1 MTKWFKIFAIAM
13 LVVGVFFHFFNLDKK
28 VYWHDEVYTSMRAAG
43 FTRDEID
50 KELFQNRIVPAIELQ
65 KYQRPKLGSTPE
77 DTIKS
82 LAIEDPQHPPLY
94 FLIARFWMQTF
105 GSSLT
110 ASRILP
116 VLFSCGGLPLMYAL
130 GLELFASPVIAIL
143 GTVLLA
149 LSPFDILFA
158 QTARQYSLLTTL
170 VIGSSFT
177 LLQALRLPTLRNW
190 GLYTLSS
197 ALGFYTHPFFGLTTI
212 AHGVYVLLSKISFQK
227 LQSSSQGEKRVYHI
241 DYKSIQQFFLAIACS
256 LILYSPWIVVLV
268 TNYQRAAATTSWTK
282 AKVEFLYILKLW
294 ILSFSSVLVDLDFGF
309 DSIWTYLLRLAALAI
324 AGTGIVRLCRHT
336 PKATWLFVITTI
348 FVPFL
353 LLAVPD
359 FLVGGKRSA
368 VSRYLI
374 SCYPG
379 VQLAVAYLL
388 GTYILQGRKLWRG
401 IMIIVSAG
409 AIASCTVSAFS
420 DTWWNKD
427 LSYHNAEVARTIN
440 ASSSPKVISEIGDD
454 FTNTGDLISL
464 SYLLQKDVS
473 LVLLS
478 QPPQLKDFKP
488 LPSASTEPFVFRP
501 SGRFIQTLKPDKGQL
516 VEILKPGRLWKL
528 KISDQLAVTSDQW
541 GK

>member
-1 MTKWFKIFAIAM
+1 MTNNKTPKWLKFFAITM
-13 LVVGVFFHFFNLDKK
+13 LVVGIFFHFFNLNNK

-50 KELFQNRIVPAIELQ
+50 KELFQDRIVPATELQ
-65 KYQRPKLGSTPE
+65 KYQRPKLGSTTE

-110 ASRILP
+110 ASRFLP
-116 VLFSCGGLPLMYAL
+116 VLFSLMGLPLMYAL
-130 GLELFASPVIAIL
+130 GLEVFASPIMAIL
-143 GTVLLA
+143 ATVLLA

-190 GLYTLSS
+190 GLYALSS
-197 ALGFYTHPFFGLTTI
+197 ALGFYSHPFFGLTTI
-212 AHGVYVLLSKISFQK
+212 AHGVYVLLLKVSFQK
-227 LQSSSQGEKRVYHI
+227 LTMTSPQAERKFYRA
-241 DYKSIQQFFLAIACS
+241 DYKTINQFFLAIACS
-256 LILYSPWIVVLV
+256 LLLYSPWIVVLV
-268 TNYQRAAATTSWTK
+268 TNYQRAAATTDWTK
-282 AKVEFLYILKLW
+282 FKVEFLYLLKLW
-294 ILSFSSVLVDLDFGF
+294 ILSFSSLLLDLDFGF
-309 DSIWTYLLRLAALAI
+309 NNIWTYVPRLTILAVI
-324 AGTGIVRLCRHT
+324 EVGIYQVCHRT
-336 PKATWLFVITTI
+336 PKATWLFIVTTI

-359 FLVGGKRSA
+359 LLLGGKRSA

-379 VQLAVAYLL
+379 IQLVVAYLL
-388 GTYILQGRKLWRG
+388 GIHILQGCKLWRG
-401 IMIIVSAG
+401 IMVLLSAG

-420 DTWWNKD
+420 ETWWNKD
-427 LSYHNAEVARTIN
+427 LSYHNAEVARYIN
-440 ASSSPKVISEIGDD
+440 ASSSPKIISEIGDD

-464 SYLLQKDVS
+464 SYLLQDDVS

-478 QPPQLKDFKP
+478 QPPQLENVKS
-488 LPSASTEPFVFRP
+488 LLSESIEPFVFRP
-501 SGRFIQTLKPDKGQL
+501 SGKFIKKLKPEQGQL
-516 VEILKPGRLWKL
+516 VEVFAPGRLWQL
-528 KISDQLAVTSDQW
+528 KNQ
-541 GK
+541 